1 LVSLPTHWLKQSLAI
16 GHASEY
22 AHATS
27 AFTPFA
33 LVSLETINAF
43 QPLDLPIPCSNSL
56 MKIQLDMDLEL
67 PLDSFESTLIRFPHL
82 SIYGPLGMNF
92 KHLQDLFDQNLT

>member
-1 LVSLPTHWLKQSLAI
+1 
-16 GHASEY
+16 
-22 AHATS
+22 
-27 AFTPFA
+27 
-33 LVSLETINAF
+33 
-43 QPLDLPIPCSNSL
+43 